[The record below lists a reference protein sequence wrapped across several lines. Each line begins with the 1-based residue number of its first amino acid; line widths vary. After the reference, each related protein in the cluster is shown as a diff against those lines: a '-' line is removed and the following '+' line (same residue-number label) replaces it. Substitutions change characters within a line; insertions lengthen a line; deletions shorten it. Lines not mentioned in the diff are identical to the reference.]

1 MKNEFGYWFPNLIN
15 KFFLCKLQ
23 NEIFHKKINSKV
35 RQSYYR
41 DARKSKIPVSKKNQ
55 LVSLTL
61 LRLRRTYCDY
71 SLASKLY
78 TT

>member
-41 DARKSKIPVSKKNQ
+41 EARKSKIPV
-55 LVSLTL
+55 V
-61 LRLRRTYCDY
+61 
-71 SLASKLY
+71 
-78 TT
+78 